1 MGQSETL
8 VSRMLEY
15 FYTLGEMK
23 TSVASLFELC
33 NSMGTALCKRLI
45 IMSDYL
51 GRAQLVW
58 MYLMTGFGGGMDSW
72 IIICSW
78 KSPFEFHQCYIPMDV
93 INLVDYGTTYDEN
106 YERKRIKLLKIVRF

>member
-51 GRAQLVW
+51 GRAQLV
-58 MYLMTGFGGGMDSW
+58 
-72 IIICSW
+72 
-78 KSPFEFHQCYIPMDV
+78 
-93 INLVDYGTTYDEN
+93 
-106 YERKRIKLLKIVRF
+106 